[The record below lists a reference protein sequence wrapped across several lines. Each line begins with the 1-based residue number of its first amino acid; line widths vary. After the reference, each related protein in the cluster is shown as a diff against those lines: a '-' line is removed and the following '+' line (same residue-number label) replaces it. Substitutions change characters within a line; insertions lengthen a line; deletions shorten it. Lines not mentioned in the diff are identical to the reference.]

1 MEHYISFFLE
11 ITILNTVPIDVDG
24 NDEDVVKND
33 DLAAIAGDAIALIL
47 STECKETP
55 ENKENANSK
64 YDKLFSGNEE
74 DLKNK
79 LKLDNNQKYFL
90 ADFGISSNLLKK
102 IEGQILAF
110 FKAEKSHE
118 VLDNLNKLENIK
130 IIRSKELSLEKETAV
145 KLIMDDSKEDTEGN
159 ELIETLAEN
168 ICLIILLTGELDEEA
183 VSDLLIKKQGPSLDI
198 LGSIFAI

>member
-159 ELIETLAEN
+159 ELIETLSEN

-183 VSDLLIKKQGPSLDI
+183 VSDILIKKQGPSLDI

>member
-168 ICLIILLTGELDEEA
+168 ICLIILLTGELDEA
-183 VSDLLIKKQGPSLDI
+183 VTDLLIKKQGPSLDI

>member
-1 MEHYISFFLE
+1 M
-11 ITILNTVPIDVDG
+11 
-24 NDEDVVKND
+24 VKND

>member
-33 DLAAIAGDAIALIL
+33 DLAAFAGDVIALIL

-90 ADFGISSNLLKK
+90 ADFEISSNLLKK

-159 ELIETLAEN
+159 ELIETLSEN

-183 VSDLLIKKQGPSLDI
+183 VSDILIKKQGPSLDI

>member
-1 MEHYISFFLE
+1 M
-11 ITILNTVPIDVDG
+11 
-24 NDEDVVKND
+24 VKND

-90 ADFGISSNLLKK
+90 ADFEISSNLLKK

-118 VLDNLNKLENIK
+118 VLDYLNKLENIK